1 MHATA
6 PRSGIFGSSPSMSL
20 RAPMKLTIAVW
31 RSLKGGPG
39 RPAQLNTASTGP
51 SICATTESIDA
62 GSRRS
67 SVIDVFTGVDTG
79 LRSSAVTFAP
89 SSCRIRATC
98 SPMPDAAPVTTT
110 SLPSYPRTSSIGRSL
125 TIPLQRRHFRPGVR
139 GTVIGYGIAMTI
151 SSFVARP
158 LLAGM
163 FIYGG
168 LDAFKNPSG
177 KTPRAEKVAPT
188 IADVVGIDADTEQ
201 LVQLN
206 GAVQVAAGITLAL
219 GILPRVSALLLAVSL
234 VPTTLAGHR
243 FWEEEDEAAR
253 AQQTVQFLKN
263 AAMMGGLL
271 LILEH
276 G

>member
-1 MHATA
+1 
-6 PRSGIFGSSPSMSL
+6 
-20 RAPMKLTIAVW
+20 
-31 RSLKGGPG
+31 
-39 RPAQLNTASTGP
+39 
-51 SICATTESIDA
+51 
-62 GSRRS
+62 
-67 SVIDVFTGVDTG
+67 
-79 LRSSAVTFAP
+79 
-89 SSCRIRATC
+89 
-98 SPMPDAAPVTTT
+98 
-110 SLPSYPRTSSIGRSL
+110 
-125 TIPLQRRHFRPGVR
+125 VR

-177 KTPRAEKVAPT
+177 KTPRAEKVAPA

-219 GILPRVSALLLAVSL
+219 GILPRVSALLLAFSL

>member
-1 MHATA
+1 M
-6 PRSGIFGSSPSMSL
+6 
-20 RAPMKLTIAVW
+20 
-31 RSLKGGPG
+31 
-39 RPAQLNTASTGP
+39 
-51 SICATTESIDA
+51 
-62 GSRRS
+62 
-67 SVIDVFTGVDTG
+67 
-79 LRSSAVTFAP
+79 
-89 SSCRIRATC
+89 
-98 SPMPDAAPVTTT
+98 
-110 SLPSYPRTSSIGRSL
+110 
-125 TIPLQRRHFRPGVR
+125 R

-177 KTPRAEKVAPT
+177 KTPRAEKVAPA

-243 FWEEEDEAAR
+243 FWEEQDDAAR
-253 AQQTVQFLKN
+253 NLQTIQFLKN
-263 AAMMGGLL
+263 AAMFAGLL
-271 LILEH
+271 LVVEH